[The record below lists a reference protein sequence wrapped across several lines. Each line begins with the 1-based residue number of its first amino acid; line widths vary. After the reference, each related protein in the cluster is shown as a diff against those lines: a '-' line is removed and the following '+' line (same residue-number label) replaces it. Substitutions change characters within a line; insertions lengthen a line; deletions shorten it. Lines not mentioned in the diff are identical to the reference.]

1 MSQKKRRKTFE
12 VKKFTP
18 RLWLQKRF
26 CWSLLFGLT
35 SLLVSCS
42 SSDIPI
48 GPASLN
54 SRYTEE
60 QPTLSGNGRFL
71 AFVSNRNG
79 IHQLLVYDLQEQRFI
94 PTPRINRADTIA
106 ESPSLSYTGRY
117 LAYITSDQGRPVVAL
132 YDRATQQSQILT
144 PIYRGW
150 IRNPNISPD
159 GRYVVFETASRG
171 QWDIEVLDRGP
182 NIELDIP
189 NGATVPAP
197 SGSQ

>member
-1 MSQKKRRKTFE
+1 MSPKKRRKKFE

-18 RLWLQKRF
+18 IWLQKRF
-26 CWSLLFGLT
+26 SWGLIFSLTG
-35 SLLVSCS
+35 LLVSCNS
-42 SSDIPI
+42 SNIPI

-60 QPTLSGNGRFL
+60 QPNLSGNGRFL
-71 AFVSNRNG
+71 ALVSNRNG

-94 PTPRINRADTIA
+94 AIPRLNRADTIA

-117 LAYITSDQGRPVVAL
+117 IAYLTSDQGRPVVGL

-150 IRNPNISPD
+150 IRNPSISPD

-189 NGATVPAP
+189 NGVNVPAP
-197 SGSQ
+197 

>member
-1 MSQKKRRKTFE
+1 M
-12 VKKFTP
+12 KKFTP
-18 RLWLQKRF
+18 VFWLQRPIH
-26 CWSLLFGLT
+26 WSLVF
-35 SLLVSCS
+35 SLATVLVSCN

-48 GPASLN
+48 GPTSLN

-79 IHQLLVYDLQEQRFI
+79 SHQILVYDLERQSFI
-94 PTPRINRADTIA
+94 GTPGLNRPETIA

-117 LAYITSDQGRPVVAL
+117 IAYLTSDQGRPVVAL
-132 YDRATQQSQILT
+132 YDRAIQQSQILT

-150 IRNPNISPD
+150 VRKPGISPD
-159 GRYVVFETASRG
+159 GRYIVFETASRG

-182 NIELDIP
+182 NMELDIP
-189 NGATVPAP
+189 NGATVAP
-197 SGSQ
+197 PPTAP